1 MHKYK
6 CQKLQ
11 KKSKI
16 NKTIDIDYKLRYINY
31 IEKIIKTHKGG
42 HLNNGKYT

>member
-1 MHKYK
+1 MPKIIEK
-6 CQKLQ
+6 V
-11 KKSKI
+11 KK